1 MLCYKNSGLK
11 ILQNVSAERNKFLEI
26 DKLFF
31 FFLNYA
37 NIIKI

>member
-1 MLCYKNSGLK
+1 MLCCENSGLK

-31 FFLNYA
+31 FLNYA